1 MLRPFE
7 LHQPTSIEAAS
18 RLRAQLGDGSTFYAG
33 GTELL
38 LVMKEGLLRY
48 AHLIDLKTIPEL
60 DEIRYD
66 GQARAVR
73 IGALATHSAI
83 ERAPVVREH
92 FPLLADVER
101 TVANVRVKN
110 VGTIG
115 GNLCFAEPH
124 ADPGTLFL
132 ACDATVRLRGTSGSR
147 EISIGEF
154 FRDAYETARA
164 PEEILDEIRL
174 PVLGPHTHGAY
185 LKFGFHERPTLG
197 VALVLTL
204 DPRHESVREVR
215 VAVGSVHPCPTR
227 LRQVEDR
234 ARGRPVREVLATL
247 DEVATAADGEVRPTT
262 DLHGSAEYKQ
272 EMVKV
277 FLRRAFRS
285 AAARFNGGGR

>member
-7 LHQPTSIEAAS
+7 IHQPTSVADAS
-18 RLRAQLGDGSTFYAG
+18 RLRGRYGEEGTYYAG

-48 AHLIDLKTIPEL
+48 AHLIDLKIIAGL
-60 DEIRYD
+60 DGIRYD
-66 GQARAVR
+66 GPARALH

-83 ERAPVVREH
+83 ERAAVVREH
-92 FPLLADVER
+92 FPLLAEVER
-101 TVANVRVKN
+101 AVANVRVKN

-132 ACDATVRLRGTSGSR
+132 ACDATVRLDGASGSR
-147 EISIGEF
+147 DLPVAEF
-154 FRDAYETARA
+154 FRDAYETART
-164 PEEILDEIRL
+164 PEEILSEIRL
-174 PVLGPHTHGAY
+174 PVFGPHTRGAY
-185 LKFGFHERPTLG
+185 MKFGFHERPTLG

-204 DPRHESVREVR
+204 DPRHESVREAR
-215 VAVGSVHPCPTR
+215 VAVGCVNPVPTR

-234 ARGRPVREVLATL
+234 VRGLGVRELLATL
-247 DEVATAADGEVRPTT
+247 DEVAAAADGAVRATS

-277 FLRRAFRS
+277 FVRRAFR
-285 AAARFNGGGR
+285 AACARFDGGGR

>member
-1 MLRPFE
+1 MLRAFE
-7 LHQPTSIEAAS
+7 LHQPATLAEAS
-18 RLRAQLGDGSTFYAG
+18 RLRAHLGEDSTYYAG

-48 AHLIDLKTIPEL
+48 AHLIDLKTIPGL
-60 DEIRYD
+60 DEIHYD

-83 ERAPVVREH
+83 EHAPVVRER
-92 FPLLADVER
+92 FPLLAEVER
-101 TVANVRVKN
+101 AVANVRVKN

-132 ACDATVRLRGTSGSR
+132 ACEATVRLGGPSGTR
-147 EISIGEF
+147 DLPIGEF

-164 PEEILDEIRL
+164 PEEVLREVRL
-174 PVLGPHTHGAY
+174 PVFGPHTRGAY
-185 LKFGFHERPTLG
+185 MKFGFHERPTLG
-197 VALVLTL
+197 VALTLTL
-204 DPRHESVREVR
+204 DPTHEGVQDLR
-215 VAVGSVHPCPTR
+215 VALGCVGPCPTR
-227 LRQVEDR
+227 LRPVEDR
-234 ARGRPVREVLATL
+234 ARGRSVREVLATL
-247 DEVATAADGEVRPTT
+247 DEVAAAADGAVQPAS

-277 FLRRAFRS
+277 FVRRAFRQ
-285 AAARFNGGGR
+285 AAAQFNGGR

>member
-7 LHQPTSIEAAS
+7 LHQPSTLEAAS
-18 RLRAQLGDGSTFYAG
+18 RLRAQLGEDGTYYAG

-48 AHLIDLKTIPEL
+48 AHLIDLKTIPGL
-60 DEIRYD
+60 DGIHYD
-66 GQARAVR
+66 AQARAVR

-83 ERAPVVREH
+83 EHAPVVREH
-92 FPLLADVER
+92 LPLLAEVER
-101 TVANVRVKN
+101 AVANVRVKN

-132 ACDATVRLRGTSGSR
+132 ACEAIVRLAGPSGTR
-147 EISIGEF
+147 DLPIGEF

-164 PEEILDEIRL
+164 PEEVLTEIRL
-174 PVLGPHTHGAY
+174 PVFGPSTRGAY

-197 VALVLTL
+197 VALTLTL
-204 DPRHESVREVR
+204 DPAQEGVQDVR
-215 VAVGSVHPCPTR
+215 VAVGCVNPCPTR
-227 LRQVEDR
+227 LRPVEDR
-234 ARGRPVREVLATL
+234 ARGRSVRDVLATL
-247 DEVATAADGEVRPTT
+247 DEVAAAADGAVQPTS

-277 FLRRAFRS
+277 FVRRAFRQ
-285 AAARFNGGGR
+285 AAARFNGGR

>member
-1 MLRPFE
+1 VLRPFE
-7 LHQPTSIEAAS
+7 LHQPASIEAAS
-18 RLRAQLGDGSTFYAG
+18 RLRAQLGDDSAFYAG

-48 AHLIDLKTIPEL
+48 GHLIDLKTIPGMDAIE
-60 DEIRYD
+60 YD
-66 GQARAVR
+66 GERRALR
-73 IGALATHSAI
+73 IGALATHAAI
-83 ERAPVVREH
+83 ERAPIVHER
-92 FPLLADVER
+92 FPLLAEVER

-132 ACDATVRLRGTSGSR
+132 ACDAAVRLRGASASR
-147 EISIGEF
+147 EIPIGEF

-164 PEEILDEIRL
+164 PDEILDEIRV
-174 PVLGPHTHGAY
+174 PVLGPHTRGAY
-185 LKFGFHERPTLG
+185 MKFGFHERPTLG

-204 DPRHESVREVR
+204 DPRHESVEDVR
-215 VAVGSVHPCPTR
+215 VAMGCIHPCPTR
-227 LRQVEDR
+227 LRKVEDR
-234 ARGRPVREVLATL
+234 ARGRPVREVLAAL
-247 DEVATAADGEVRPTT
+247 DEVAAAADGEVSATT

-277 FLRRAFRS
+277 FVRRAFRS

>member
-7 LHQPTSIEAAS
+7 LHQPTSLDAAS
-18 RLRAQLGDGSTFYAG
+18 RLRAQLGDDSAFYAG

-38 LVMKEGLLRY
+38 LVMKEGLLRF
-48 AHLIDLKTIPEL
+48 AHLIDLKTVPGQ

-66 GQARAVR
+66 AQTRAVGL
-73 IGALATHSAI
+73 GALATHSAI
-83 ERAPVVREH
+83 ERSPVVREH
-92 FPLLADVER
+92 MPLLAEVER

-124 ADPGTLFL
+124 ADPGTFFL
-132 ACDATVRLRGTSGSR
+132 ACDAAVCLGAASGSR
-147 EISIGEF
+147 ELPIAEF

-164 PEEILDEIRL
+164 PDEILTEIRL
-174 PVLGPHTHGAY
+174 PVWGPHTRGAY

-204 DPRHESVREVR
+204 DPRHESVQDIR
-215 VAVGSVHPCPTR
+215 VAVGCVNPCPTR
-227 LRQVEDR
+227 LRAVEER
-234 ARGRPVREVLATL
+234 ARGRAVREVLATL
-247 DEVATAADGEVRPTT
+247 DEVAAADAGAVHATT

-277 FLRRAFRS
+277 FVRRAFRA